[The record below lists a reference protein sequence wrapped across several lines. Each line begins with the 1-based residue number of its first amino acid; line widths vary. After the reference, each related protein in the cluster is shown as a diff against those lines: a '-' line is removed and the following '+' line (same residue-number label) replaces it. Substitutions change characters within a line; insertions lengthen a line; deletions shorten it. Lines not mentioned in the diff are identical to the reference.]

1 MITVT
6 TVTVDI
12 KKTLTF
18 TLCYSLTVKQCVVI
32 VCTAVRRQAPALLA
46 ALPLLTQ
53 QDTSPTLHSFSSD
66 HPFNWLWRPSGLGN
80 SSFDLSRLFGSILYG
95 CGPSYIL
102 VVIATSSS
110 SQSIAI
116 VLVLDWGYSPPRL
129 PNVTSPPNCA
139 NMLMLTKKTYKTGLK
154 HHFETPFWDFLN
166 HIHILSALCTHSST
180 VVVNL
185 LYGL

>member
-6 TVTVDI
+6 TVDI

-18 TLCYSLTVKQCVVI
+18 TRCYSLTVIFVVVI

-110 SQSIAI
+110 KHTQTHRHTHKDTHRHTHALRIICCSIY
-116 VLVLDWGYSPPRL
+116 VCCVSTRL
-129 PNVTSPPNCA
+129 EMAFIFRV
-139 NMLMLTKKTYKTGLK
+139 
-154 HHFETPFWDFLN
+154 F
-166 HIHILSALCTHSST
+166 
-180 VVVNL
+180 
-185 LYGL
+185 

>member
-6 TVTVDI
+6 SVDI

-18 TLCYSLTVKQCVVI
+18 TRCYSLTVKQCVVI

-80 SSFDLSRLFGSILYG
+80 SSFDLSSIWFDIIRLRAIVHFSGYCHLFLIPVN
-95 CGPSYIL
+95 CH
-102 VVIATSSS
+102 SSS
-110 SQSIAI
+110 T
-116 VLVLDWGYSPPRL
+116 RL
-129 PNVTSPPNCA
+129 R
-139 NMLMLTKKTYKTGLK
+139 LL
-154 HHFETPFWDFLN
+154 
-166 HIHILSALCTHSST
+166 SST
-180 VVVNL
+180 TPQRDVTAEL
-185 LYGL
+185 R